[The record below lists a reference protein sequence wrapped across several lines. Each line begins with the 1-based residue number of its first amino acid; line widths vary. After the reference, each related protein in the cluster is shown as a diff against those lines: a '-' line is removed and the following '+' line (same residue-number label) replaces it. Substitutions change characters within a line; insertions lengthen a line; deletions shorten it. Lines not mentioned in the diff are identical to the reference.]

1 MVEYLR
7 YRILRA
13 DFMIVLNLSCASQHR
28 FEGWFASS
36 DEFSRQL
43 SGGAVIC
50 PVCGDHEITRLPSNP
65 RVKRGSS
72 GATDER
78 KEGAAKAAAQ
88 PMGMQAMLK
97 LMQQALDQADDVG
110 EDFPEEARRIHYS
123 EVPARSIRGL
133 ATRDEAVELL
143 DEGITVVPL
152 RIPPARK
159 MH

>member
-1 MVEYLR
+1 
-7 YRILRA
+7 
-13 DFMIVLNLSCASQHR
+13 MIVLNLSCANQHR
-28 FEGWFASS
+28 FEGWFASG

-43 SGGAVIC
+43 SEGAVTC
-50 PVCGDHEITRLPSNP
+50 PVCGDHEIARLPSNP

-72 GATDER
+72 AGAGER
-78 KEGAAKAAAQ
+78 KEGDATAAPQ
-88 PMGMQAMLK
+88 PAGMQAMLK

-110 EDFPEEARRIHYS
+110 EDFAEEARRIHYS

-133 ATRDEAVELL
+133 ATRDQAVELL